1 LLEREDAAQEADV
14 KPLRWEPWK
23 GSHALRPPKP
33 TPAPLAA
40 LGLAR
45 WCAAGEG
52 AREAR
57 GVGRLAG
64 RPEVP
69 AGGKA
74 GGLPTRLALG
84 VLLASVGCAMP
95 YAYSFH
101 SENRDARPSAKP
113 NQREVLDD
121 ADVRAEILVDP
132 TDARAIL
139 LDLTNKTDQVLQ
151 VEWAKITM
159 TGSDGSS
166 TSPRPHVDLGWILP
180 GTTMSARLVPFA
192 LPPSGDRAAGYQGSR
207 FELVVPMIVR
217 REPKSYRYSFVVD
230 VRPI

>member
-1 LLEREDAAQEADV
+1 VNARVSLL
-14 KPLRWEPWK
+14 
-23 GSHALRPPKP
+23 
-33 TPAPLAA
+33 
-40 LGLAR
+40 
-45 WCAAGEG
+45 
-52 AREAR
+52 
-57 GVGRLAG
+57 
-64 RPEVP
+64 
-69 AGGKA
+69 
-74 GGLPTRLALG
+74 LALS
-84 VLLASVGCAMP
+84 LACVGCATA

-101 SENRDARPSAKP
+101 LENQGARPAATPSE
-113 NQREVLDD
+113 REVLDD
-121 ADVRAEILVDP
+121 ADVRAEIAVDP
-132 TDARAIL
+132 TGARAIL

-151 VEWAKITM
+151 VEWAQITM

-180 GTTMSARLVPFA
+180 GATMSARLVPFA